1 MDKVKLQRALWYVA
15 GGVLGLGLLRLGLLT
30 MLIEAIRMMWVVL
43 FEM

>member
-15 GGVLGLGLLRLGLLT
+15 GGVLGLGLLT
-30 MLIEAIRMMWVVL
+30 MLIEAIRMMWVVM